1 MTCQVEVA
9 LAGRSYMIHI
19 GDGLLKNTGAL
30 IAPLLRGPRIVIIT
44 DRSVAGLHLETVQQS
59 LTAAGLQ
66 VAEPIVLQPG
76 EQTKSLTSFEGVI
89 EALLERAMD
98 RSVTIL
104 ALGGGVVGDLAGF
117 AAATVLRGVDFV
129 QVPTTLLAQVDS
141 SVGGKTGVNSRRGKN
156 LIGAFYQPRAV
167 IIDPTVLDTL
177 PRREMLA
184 GYAEII
190 KYGLIDDAPF
200 YRWCLE
206 NGGALTNGTP
216 ALRETAIATSCRS
229 KARIVAA
236 DETETGAR
244 ALLNLG
250 HTFAHA
256 LEAEAG
262 YGAGLLHGEAV
273 AVGLVLACRFS
284 AQLGLCSPLL
294 ADELARHFK
303 ALGLPATISD
313 TPCANVRPET
323 LLAHMQHDKKAQNG
337 KLTFILLKG
346 AGQAFIARGIEEQDV
361 LPILATRP

>member
-9 LAGRSYMIHI
+9 LAGRSYTIHI
-19 GDGLLKNTGAL
+19 GDDLLKSTGAL

-44 DRSVAGLHLETVQQS
+44 DRSVASLHLETVQQS

-313 TPCANVRPET
+313 TPCAKASPEQ
-323 LLAHMQHDKKAQNG
+323 LLAHMQHDKKVQND

-361 LPILATRP
+361 LPILAARP